1 MKLTYYFPKYP
12 DFFPTPVF
20 FDDGF
25 CAETQ
30 FSNFILISHA
40 QLLVF
45 WQRRYAL
52 IFEA

>member
-1 MKLTYYFPKYP
+1 MPL
-12 DFFPTPVF
+12 PTPVL
-20 FDDGF
+20 FDEGF

-45 WQRRYAL
+45 GQRRYVL

>member
-1 MKLTYYFPKYP
+1 MYYKKLAYYSPKYP
-12 DFFPTPVF
+12 NAFPTPVL

-30 FSNFILISHA
+30 FGNFILISHA
-40 QLLVF
+40 QLLA
-45 WQRRYAL
+45 RRSAL